1 MTNESLVANDSVAAT
16 ELSDIDLIGMVAAE
30 DSAGLGR
37 LYDRHR
43 SAAYGVALRITRDSS
58 LAEDA
63 VQNAFLGIWR
73 NPRSYDAS
81 RGTVRTWLLA
91 IVQNRSID
99 ILRRRR
105 AVSELP
111 AEAVT
116 PASLVQ
122 RDIWLDVA
130 EILDRDAVA
139 QALARLTDTQREAI
153 EMAYFSG
160 LTQVEIAQRT
170 GAPLGTV
177 KSRVR
182 LGLLSLRSA
191 ITDDAARAAST
202 LRGVSGSRETASP
215 LPQVVYSRSV

>member
-30 DSAGLGR
+30 DSTGLGL
-37 LYDRHR
+37 LYDRYR

-73 NPRSYDAS
+73 NPRGYDAA

-91 IVQNRSID
+91 IVHNRSID
-99 ILRRRR
+99 IVRRRR

-111 AEAVT
+111 PEAVT

-122 RDIWLDVA
+122 PDIWPEVA
-130 EILDRDAVA
+130 GILDRDAVA
-139 QALARLTDTQREAI
+139 QALARLTWPQREAI

-191 ITDDAARAAST
+191 ITEDRFRASSS
-202 LRGVSGSRETASP
+202 LRYEFAISPEDRSR
-215 LPQVVYSRSV
+215 